1 MKFDHENM
9 KQDQKRLKVNLS
21 QMHQYDFYRWF
32 TTTYLEFSTET
43 DIGRIEFEVLNIF
56 IDIYQTDLEQ
66 P

>member
-1 MKFDHENM
+1 M
-9 KQDQKRLKVNLS
+9 KVNLS

-56 IDIYQTDLEQ
+56 IDIY
-66 P
+66 